1 MDYLEYFYKLNERI
15 FKTPKVKLGNTC
27 DEYNIH
33 LIASDFYMGNKTIFV
48 VLPTLYLAQKYYD
61 SLASILK
68 EEDVLFFPAD
78 ELVSAEMISATGD
91 FLFERIQTLYTL
103 MGSEK
108 KLVIANM
115 HGAIKYEMNK
125 DKWQKSCFTIHLG
138 DSFDIKELCKKL
150 VSLGYEMVYTTVKTG
165 QFSRRGSIV
174 DIFPLGM
181 LNPIRLDFFG
191 DELDTMKLYDVET
204 QRSKEKIDE
213 VTILPVS
220 EFIYNEEEFELAKRK
235 ISSFLAP
242 FNLSSLEDDMY
253 KRDIEN
259 LSLHK
264 SLNTLSRYLRF
275 FENQSFT
282 LFDFKETKKIYFVDP
297 VKSKESYDH
306 LLLDLEDSC
315 GRLGG
320 YSLSKMDM
328 FLPIKEA
335 LKCADVE
342 IEGLRSIGECDYLI
356 NAKPIEPYKGN
367 PKLILQDLLDYRC
380 RKKLVLSI
388 SSKERREKINSILE
402 EHGLVLVN
410 INDVSKMSVG
420 QIHYMDGGYPSF
432 DVTVG
437 ELMVISESTIFDTT
451 YTPKKIKYKSIY
463 KNASKISHYDELTI
477 GDYVVHYDYGIGKY
491 MGIRTITQKDITR
504 DFIYIMYANN
514 SALMLPLEKISSLMK
529 YASADTEGVT
539 LHELGGTAW
548 ARQKAKVRKRVH
560 DISDQLISL
569 YAQRQAAEGFS
580 FPKDSDLQYQFE
592 EDFQY
597 DLTPDQKK
605 AVDDVKRDMESSR
618 PMDRL
623 ICGDVGYGKTEVA
636 LRAAFKAV
644 MGGKQVAVLAPTT
657 ILARQHYYTFK
668 ERMEEYGA
676 KVELLNRFIPQ
687 KKQKEIIE
695 GLALGSVDVVIGTHR
710 LLSKEVEYYDLGL
723 LIVDEEQRFGVTHK
737 EKIKALKVNVD
748 CITLSA
754 TPIPRTLQMSVMGI
768 KDLSMI
774 ETPPKNRYPIQTYVL
789 ERNDRIIRD
798 AIERELARGGQVFYL
813 YNRVDTI
820 MDMAAHLHD
829 LVPEARI
836 CVGHGKLSREELEDV
851 ITSFINKEY
860 DVLLCT
866 TIIETGIDM
875 PDTNT
880 LLIHDADRLGLSQMY
895 QIRGRV
901 GRSSKIAYAY
911 LMYEP
916 RKVLTPEAEKR
927 LETIKEFNELGSG
940 FKIAMRDL
948 SIRGSGDLLGEEQSG
963 FVESVGIDIYLKILE
978 EELEKKK
985 HPEKIS
991 FDIEKPKEDISI
1003 VTPMVSR
1010 TIKSDY
1016 INNDDIRIEVHK
1028 KIDAINSIAGL
1039 HQLEAELIDRFGQI
1053 SEELYLYMYEKL
1065 MKSYCKQLNIYK
1077 IDTKRQNEIIYY
1089 MEHEASQH
1097 KDGNHLFQEAY
1108 KAKVVKLGYK
1118 DGEISFTQTV
1128 DPKKKLLGFQQI
1140 CDYFSKIL

>member
-1 MDYLEYFYKLNERI
+1 MNYLEHFYELNQNI
-15 FKTPKVKLGNTC
+15 IKTPKVKLGSSC

-33 LIASDFYMGNKTIFV
+33 LIASDFYKGNKTIFV
-48 VLPTLYLAQKYYD
+48 CLPTLYLAQKYYD
-61 SLASILK
+61 SLATILK

-78 ELVSAEMISATGD
+78 ELVSAEMIAQTGD

-103 MGSEK
+103 MKEEK
-108 KLVIANM
+108 KLVICNI

-125 DKWQKSCFTIHLG
+125 EKWIKSCFSIHLG
-138 DSFDIKELCKKL
+138 DTYDINLLCSNL
-150 VSLGYEMVYTTVKTG
+150 ISLGYEKVFTTVKTG
-165 QFSRRGSIV
+165 QFSKRGSIV

-181 LNPIRLDFFG
+181 TDPVRLDFFG
-191 DELDTMKLYDVET
+191 DELDTMKIYDADT

-213 VTILPVS
+213 AVILPVS
-220 EFIYNEEEFELAKRK
+220 EFIYNDEELSLAKKK
-235 ISSFLAP
+235 ISSFLA
-242 FNLSSLEDDMY
+242 NQELSSLEDEMY
-253 KRDIEN
+253 KKDLEN

-275 FENQSFT
+275 FENDGYT
-282 LFDFKETKKIYFVDP
+282 LFDFKDKKKIYFVDP
-297 VKSKESYDH
+297 IKSLESYEH

-328 FLPIKEA
+328 FKSFKEIREFG
-335 LKCADVE
+335 DVE
-342 IEGLRSIGECDYLI
+342 IEGLRSLGECDYIL

-367 PKLILQDLLDYRC
+367 PKTLLQDLLDYRV
-380 RKKLVLSI
+380 RKHLILSI
-388 SSKERREKINSILE
+388 SSKERLNKLNDLLE
-402 EHGLVLVN
+402 SYGLVLVN
-410 INDVSKMSVG
+410 IKDIDKLAVG
-420 QIHYMDGGYPSF
+420 QIHYMEGGYPSF
-432 DVTVG
+432 DMAAG
-437 ELMVISESTIFDTT
+437 SLMVISESTIFDTV

-463 KNASKISHYDELTI
+463 KNATKIAHYDELMI

-529 YASADTEGVT
+529 YASKDTEGVVI
-539 LHELGGTAW
+539 HELGGTAW
-548 ARQKAKVRKRVH
+548 AKQKARVRKRVH

-569 YAQRQAAEGFS
+569 YAARQASEGFS
-580 FPKDSDLQYQFE
+580 FPKDSDLQYEFE
-592 EDFQY
+592 ADFQY
-597 DLTPDQKK
+597 DLTIDQKR
-605 AVDDVKRDMESSR
+605 AVDDVKHDMESNR

-644 MGGKQVAVLAPTT
+644 MGGKQVALLAPTT

-668 ERMEEYGA
+668 ERMEKYGA
-676 KVELLNRFIPQ
+676 KVELLNRFIPA

-695 GLALGSVDVVIGTHR
+695 GIALGSVDVVIGTHR
-710 LLSKEVEYYDLGL
+710 LLSKEVEYLDLGL

-798 AIERELARGGQVFYL
+798 SIERELARGGQVFYL

-851 ITSFINKEY
+851 ITRFIDKEY

-978 EELEKKK
+978 EEIEKKK
-985 HPEKIS
+985 HPERID

-1003 VTPMVSR
+1003 VTPLASR
-1010 TIKSDY
+1010 TIKADY
-1016 INNDDIRIEVHK
+1016 INNDDIRIEIHK
-1028 KIDAINSIAGL
+1028 KIDQLNSIAGL
-1039 HQLEAELIDRFGQI
+1039 HQLEAELNDRFGKV

-1065 MKSYCKQLNIYK
+1065 MKSYCRQLHIYK
-1077 IDTKRQNEIIYY
+1077 IDTTKTTEIVYY

-1097 KDGNHLFQEAY
+1097 RDGNLLFQEAY
-1108 KAKVVKLGYK
+1108 KAKVIKLGYK
-1118 DGEISFTQTV
+1118 NGEISFTLSI
-1128 DPKKKLLGFQQI
+1128 DPKKKLLAFKQI
-1140 CDYFSKIL
+1140 CEYFSKIL